1 MACTVYSCQVMD
13 ANPRPEEPDN
23 EDGGRT
29 RLSKR
34 AVVGRALKLADAEGL
49 DSLTIRKLAQ
59 DLGVT
64 PMALYWHFRSKEDL
78 LEGMA
83 EQVWGEIEVKVD
95 PSIPWWAQ
103 LQGGL
108 ESLIRMLRAHPA
120 APQLVLEHE
129 KQNEAA
135 LHATEAALEI
145 LRSAGFDPQHASE
158 IARSTLWTGMSLV
171 MSETGY
177 HPELSEDD
185 LAEHQRRT
193 EILFAMLPTAKYPRL
208 VECAAPMSDCDPDL
222 HYRLGVEMFIAGVRA
237 MAEKYGRDPAG
248 S

>member
-1 MACTVYSCQVMD
+1 MEAE
-13 ANPRPEEPDN
+13 PRLEEP
-23 EDGGRT
+23 EGERA

-34 AVVGRALKLADAEGL
+34 AVVDRALKLADTDGL
-49 DSLTIRKLAQ
+49 DALTIRKLAQ

-83 EQVWGEIEVKVD
+83 ERVWGEIDVHVD

-103 LQGGL
+103 LQAGL

-129 KQNEAA
+129 KQNESA
-135 LHATEAALEI
+135 LRATEATLEI
-145 LRSAGFDPQHASE
+145 LRSAGFDAQHASE
-158 IARSTLWTGMSLV
+158 IARSTLWTGIMLV
-171 MSETGY
+171 MSEAGY
-177 HPELSEDD
+177 KPELPEDER
-185 LAEHQRRT
+185 AEHQRRI
-193 EILFAMLPTAKYPRL
+193 EISFAMLPVARYPRL
-208 VECAAPMSDCDPDL
+208 VEGAASMASCDPDL
-222 HYRLGVEMFIAGVRA
+222 HYRLGVELFIAGARA
-237 MAEKYGRDPAG
+237 MAGQT

>member
-1 MACTVYSCQVMD
+1 MD
-13 ANPRPEEPDN
+13 ANPRPEEPDGQ
-23 EDGGRT
+23 DGGRT

-34 AVVGRALKLADAEGL
+34 AVVDRALKLADAEGL
-49 DSLTIRKLAQ
+49 DALTIRKLAQ

-83 EQVWGEIEVKVD
+83 EQVWGEIEVRVD
-95 PSIPWWAQ
+95 PSVPWWVQ

-108 ESLIRMLRAHPA
+108 ESLIQMLRAHPA

-135 LHATEAALEI
+135 LRATEAALEI

-177 HPELSEDD
+177 HSELPEDE

-193 EILFAMLPTAKYPRL
+193 EILFAMLPAARYPRL
-208 VECAAPMSDCDPDL
+208 VECAAPMSGCDPDL

-237 MAEKYGRDPAG
+237 MAERYGR
-248 S
+248 